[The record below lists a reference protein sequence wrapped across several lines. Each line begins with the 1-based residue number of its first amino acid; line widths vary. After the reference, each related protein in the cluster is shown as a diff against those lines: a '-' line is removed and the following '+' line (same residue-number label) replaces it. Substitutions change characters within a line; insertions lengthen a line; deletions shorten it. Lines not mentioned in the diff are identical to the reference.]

1 MSVESVVQTIRLLVI
16 DDEVIVGKRLKQIF
30 DKMGYEVEV
39 RTDGASAIELME
51 QKKFDIVIT
60 DLKMDGMDGMQVLSR
75 VRELNPATKVI
86 IITGYAQLETSQQAF
101 REGVFDFIAKPFRL
115 DELKQVILRAIKE
128 QHVPGNRVQN

>member
-1 MSVESVVQTIRLLVI
+1 MSVESVVQTIRLLVV

-51 QKKFDIVIT
+51 EKKFDIVIT

-86 IITGYAQLETSQQAF
+86 IITGYAQMETSQQAF
-101 REGVFDFIAKPFRL
+101 REGPGDGYDVDDRMSVMPMEAS
-115 DELKQVILRAIKE
+115 LRKAAG
-128 QHVPGNRVQN
+128 VGCYL

>member
-1 MSVESVVQTIRLLVI
+1 MSVESVVRTIRLLVV

-39 RTDGASAIELME
+39 RTDGASAMELME

-60 DLKMDGMDGMQVLSR
+60 DLKMDGMDGMEVLSR

-115 DELKQVILRAIKE
+115 DELKKVILRAIKE
-128 QHVPGNRVQN
+128 QHSSGETT